1 MTDDSGDRVDFGYR
15 RVPAGEKAH
24 LVGRVFDSV
33 AGRYDLMND
42 LMSAGLHRLWKRY
55 FLGVADIRPG
65 MRVLDLASGTG
76 DIASAAA
83 QRMRGRGLLVASD
96 INAAM
101 LSRGRDRLIDEGNLD
116 GLAFTLADAEQP
128 PFADASFDRVTMAFG
143 LRNVTRKERALAS
156 IRRLLKPGGSVHVLE
171 FSSLRF
177 EALRPAYDFYSLQV
191 LPRMGELVTGDA
203 DSYRYLAES
212 IRRHPDQETLKSMM
226 EQAGLERVRYRNLS
240 GGIVA
245 IHSGWR
251 F

>member
-1 MTDDSGDRVDFGYR
+1 MTDPARDNVDFGYR
-15 RVPAGEKAH
+15 RVPAGEKRR

-55 FLGVADIRPG
+55 FVETAGIRPG

-76 DIASAAA
+76 DIASLCA
-83 QRMRGRGLLVASD
+83 GRLGDTGLLVASD
-96 INAAM
+96 INGAM
-101 LSRGRDRLIDEGNLD
+101 LSRGRDRLIEEGVTD
-116 GLAFTLADAEQP
+116 RIAFTLADAESP
-128 PFADASFDRVTMAFG
+128 PFPERSYDRVTMAFG
-143 LRNVTRKERALAS
+143 LRNVTHKARALAGMFA
-156 IRRLLKPGGSVHVLE
+156 LLKPGGSAHILE
-171 FSSLRF
+171 FSELRLK
-177 EALRPAYDFYSLQV
+177 ALQPAYDFYSFRI
-191 LPRMGELVTGDA
+191 LPRMGKLITRDA

-226 EQAGLERVRYRNLS
+226 EQAGFERVSYRNLS

-251 F
+251 I